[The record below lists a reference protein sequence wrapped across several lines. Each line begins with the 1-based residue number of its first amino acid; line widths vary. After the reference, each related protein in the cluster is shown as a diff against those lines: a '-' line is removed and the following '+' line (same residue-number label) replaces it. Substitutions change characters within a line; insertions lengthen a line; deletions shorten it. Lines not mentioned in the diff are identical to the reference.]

1 MNAATPG
8 LFPSPARLD
17 LAAGAVLLGGFALAD
32 AAALAAAIADVAAA
46 APFRQMRTP
55 GGRTMSVA
63 MTNCGAVGWISD
75 RHGYRYVADDPASG
89 RRWPPMPAPFA
100 ALAARAAGAAGFPGF
115 DADACLINRYPPGAR
130 LSLHQDRDERD
141 FAWPIVSVSL
151 GLPAVFLWGGTARGV
166 RPRRLPL
173 VHGDVVVWGG
183 AARLAYHGIAPVA
196 AGEDPLLGPWRF
208 NLTLRRAR

>member
-1 MNAATPG
+1 M
-8 LFPSPARLD
+8 
-17 LAAGAVLLGGFALAD
+17 LLGGFALAD